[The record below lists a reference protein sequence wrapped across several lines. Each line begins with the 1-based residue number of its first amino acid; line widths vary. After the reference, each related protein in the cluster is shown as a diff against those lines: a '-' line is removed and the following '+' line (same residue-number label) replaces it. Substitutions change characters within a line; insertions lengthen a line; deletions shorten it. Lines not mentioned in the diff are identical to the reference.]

1 MKRLLSLILAIAMC
15 ISLFPVF
22 AAAADN
28 SVLYNFGSPT
38 KRVASAFN
46 ASAVQGHR
54 VLGYELPN
62 STSRPSFNPDSKTIT
77 MAATYQLDVSADGTY
92 TPSITFVPSRYSP
105 VVEVFLTKKST
116 EISSATSD
124 SDYKNFVFSLDSAS
138 RLGSFDAY
146 STADV
151 QPNLVNLE
159 DSADEQTD
167 PVEEKTT
174 RLINTTLEAGTYYL
188 TLVMNGANT
197 DMVAL
202 EDYWH
207 TTEANVKNPLTML
220 YPQTF
225 TLTPASAPARDHKY
239 DLSLT
244 ATTSEKS
251 IDNNNLATVSWLK
264 KGDANAPILDTTTG
278 TDEYQLSC
286 RLGGGIDN
294 SPSLVNGTFVSQFLY
309 KRWYK
314 EEGNIDSSVTSETP
328 AKENYEA
335 GKIQYGIRIKIKQPG
350 IYNLSLENEISA
362 ADLRTS
368 YTASK
373 SFLNSDDELMSGAV
387 TKVYFAKATDTAS
400 EILEDTA
407 ASRNNENAAYKN
419 NEYPVVYLGLYDS
432 RKMESVT
439 EYGTITVPEAGQ
451 YYIIFKADAESLDK
465 TKGGNPEICEVIS
478 SNKEYLYHYQLFLLS
493 GIELS
498 KVTTAEDEALAA
510 EQAKYDTVKTAKEG
524 AIASA
529 TAVGLNDFAYINIIG
544 ADVAYNSS
552 VEGATDRVE
561 TTRGA
566 EKEITAKEV
575 DGYEF
580 LYWAKGLGT
589 DRRVVSTDPTYT
601 VKATSGGT
609 WLYAYYKKAES
620 SDVSVMFYNA
630 DGSVISQALVGE
642 GEDITFPA
650 DDPTFNSYSFKGW
663 ALGSADNIVA
673 SAKASGDKM
682 LFVAQYEEPNESA
695 KTYKVTVNG
704 DVGYHAYGEAV
715 TAIAAERDGTD
726 LFVYWKKGDEIV
738 SFDKEYTF
746 NVFENCELT
755 AEYAAYKPVTD
766 ALRKIII
773 KGEGENII
781 AEFIGLDSAVETGI
795 LFHETATDIS
805 LGNASHKIAMTT
817 DGNHLAALNDVGN
830 CIGYAILSNGSVIY
844 DK

>member
-28 SVLYNFGSPT
+28 SVDFSFYTNGLKYSSVSRSGNRGSTSDPVVNSDT
-38 KRVASAFN
+38 THRIITFTYN
-46 ASAVQGHR
+46 ASKAIAYTPGVAD
-54 VLGYELPN
+54 
-62 STSRPSFNPDSKTIT
+62 STTT
-77 MAATYQLDVSADGTY
+77 TLMAATWEITVPASGTY
-92 TPSITFVPSRYSP
+92 VPQINYIACTYSP
-105 VVEVFLTKKST
+105 KWEIFLTKKPEDTSKQL
-116 EISSATSD
+116 SADRTTYD
-124 SDYKNFVFSLDSAS
+124 SQIDALDSADFVGMYDGYGANS
-138 RLGSFDAY
+138 GDLLSKKFID
-146 STADV
+146 
-151 QPNLVNLE
+151 
-159 DSADEQTD
+159 
-167 PVEEKTT
+167 KT
-174 RLINTTLEAGTYYL
+174 LSAGTYYL
-188 TLVMNGANT
+188 TIIANGEDDARENNTNDGNKVPLLV
-197 DMVAL
+197 
-202 EDYWH
+202 ES
-207 TTEANVKNPLTML
+207 
-220 YPQTF
+220 F
-225 TLTPASAPARDHKY
+225 TLTPATAPARDHKY
-239 DLSLT
+239 DISLT
-244 ATTSEKS
+244 ATTSKEL

-309 KRWYK
+309 KRWDK
-314 EEGNIDSSVTSETP
+314 KEGNIDSSVTSETP

-400 EILEDTA
+400 EILEDTD

-478 SNKEYLYHYQLFLLS
+478 SDKKYLYHYQLFLLS
-493 GIELS
+493 GIKLS

-529 TAVGLNDFAYINIIG
+529 TEVGLNDSAYINIIG
-544 ADVAYNSS
+544 ADVADNSS

-609 WLYAYYKKAES
+609 WLYAYYKKADS

-642 GEDITFPA
+642 GDDITFPA
-650 DDPTFNSYSFKGW
+650 DDPIFNSYSFKGW
-663 ALGSADNIVA
+663 ALGSADNIVV

-755 AEYAAYKPVTD
+755 AVYAAYKPVTD

-773 KGEGENII
+773 KGEVENII

-795 LFHETATDIS
+795 LFHKTETDIS

-830 CIGYAILSNGSVIY
+830 CIGYAIFSNGSVIY

>member
-1 MKRLLSLILAIAMC
+1 MKRVLSIILAIAMC
-15 ISLFPVF
+15 ISLLPTF
-22 AAAADN
+22 ASAADN
-28 SVLYNFGSPT
+28 SVDFKFIGNGIKLSS
-38 KRVASAFN
+38 ASRAGN
-46 ASAVQGHR
+46 RAS
-54 VLGYELPN
+54 N
-62 STSRPSFNPDSKTIT
+62 STSNSHVPVIESDTVHRIITFKNNTSKEIAYTPGVADSSDTIL
-77 MAATYQLDVSADGTY
+77 MAGTWEVEVPASGTY
-92 TPSITFVPSRYSP
+92 VPQINYIGCKYSP
-105 VVEVFLTKKST
+105 KWEIFLTKKP
-116 EISSATSD
+116 EAVDEQLSSDRPTYD
-124 SDYKNFVFSLDSAS
+124 SQIDALDSADYV
-138 RLGSFDAY
+138 GTYDGY
-146 STADV
+146 STSDGALLSKKFIDKS
-151 QPNLVNLE
+151 L
-159 DSADEQTD
+159 T
-167 PVEEKTT
+167 
-174 RLINTTLEAGTYYL
+174 AGTYYL
-188 TLVMNGANT
+188 TIIANGENAGKE
-197 DMVAL
+197 L
-202 EDYWH
+202 YSEDDNASYLI
-207 TTEANVKNPLTML
+207 PLL
-220 YPQTF
+220 IESF
-225 TLTPASAPARDHKY
+225 TLTPATAPARDHDFVIKST
-239 DLSLT
+239 SLT
-244 ATTSEKS
+244 STALTDYDVSKYFSNASLEYVSWVPKNDKS
-251 IDNNNLATVSWLK
+251 VAALNPLATDGYELPPRAKV
-264 KGDANAPILDTTTG
+264 GGNA
-278 TDEYQLSC
+278 
-286 RLGGGIDN
+286 DN
-294 SPSLVNGTFVSQFLY
+294 AVNLYADGFVSQFIVGKWDSTKSEQTMSQKNY
-309 KRWYK
+309 
-314 EEGNIDSSVTSETP
+314 EGTSFDARPSYAIRINVETSGVYSVTLKNDFTLKSDGVRSS
-328 AKENYEA
+328 NF
-335 GKIQYGIRIKIKQPG
+335 
-350 IYNLSLENEISA
+350 LEDGALTRA
-362 ADLRTS
+362 AVP
-368 YTASK
+368 
-373 SFLNSDDELMSGAV
+373 N
-387 TKVYFAKATDTAS
+387 VYIVKATDK
-400 EILEDTA
+400 A
-407 ASRNNENAAYKN
+407 AENTLATTRANVAKMIKDN
-419 NEYPVVYLGLYDS
+419 GIVKELGLYDCGTLS
-432 RKMESVT
+432 AKTFEETVT
-439 EYGTITVPEAGQ
+439 LEKGEYFV
-451 YYIIFKADAESLDK
+451 IFDVDTESLEA
-465 TKGGNPEICEVIS
+465 NPNCFWRVYNNVGLADDS
-478 SNKEYLYHYQLFLLS
+478 VYQLFLLS

-529 TAVGLNDFAYINIIG
+529 TAVGLNDSAYINIIG
-544 ADVAYNSS
+544 ADVADNSS

-566 EKEITAKEV
+566 ESEITAKTVE
-575 DGYEF
+575 GYEF
-580 LYWAKGLGT
+580 LYWAKGLGA

-609 WLYAYYKKAES
+609 WLYAYYKETTS
-620 SDVSVMFYNA
+620 NDVSVMFYNA